1 MEIFIKIA
9 LVERPSTS
17 PGPGSQRRRRR
28 RSAPPLCDE
37 LKMAAS
43 NANEDCTDLTK

>member
-9 LVERPSTS
+9 IIERPSTP
-17 PGPGSQRRRRR
+17 PGPGRQRRRR